1 MTGIPAKSQRLFYGT
16 RALSTGDPLTLRQQ
30 CVNHSAKITLC
41 TEGVDGARTTA
52 LTMLREASKHNKS
65 STGAWVMPRWE
76 NPKEGPS
83 SDSTSGLFT
92 GVHVHNYQGLRDV
105 GFLDPRGSIRSNF

>member
-76 NPKEGPS
+76 NPKEKNS
-83 SDSTSGLFT
+83 YDSGASGLYAS
-92 GVHVHNYQGLRDV
+92 VHVHNYQGLRDV
-105 GFLDPRGSIRSNF
+105 GFIDPCGSI